1 MLLLL
6 HSIYGLVTQK
16 IDKKVQMY
24 AYESNRH
31 RHNLFLPYFLHKIGL
46 QGQWRILFQ

>member
-6 HSIYGLVTQK
+6 DSINDLVSHK

-24 AYESNRH
+24 AYESHSNRN
-31 RHNLFLPYFLHKIGL
+31 NLFLPWFPKIG
-46 QGQWRILFQ
+46 F

>member
-6 HSIYGLVTQK
+6 HSINGLVFQE

-24 AYESNRH
+24 AYESQGH
-31 RHNLFLPYFLHKIGL
+31 RNNLFLPWFPA
-46 QGQWRILFQ
+46 